1 MKAAAPNQP
10 PWQDRDGVFR
20 ALADPTRRRMLALLA
35 GGELPLKDIEDR
47 FQMTR
52 PGVIKHLR
60 VLRACRLVRV
70 RRQGRM
76 TLHRLNP
83 RPLRAVQDW
92 VSRFEALW
100 DQRLQKLKQQVESE
114 P

>member
-1 MKAAAPNQP
+1 MAAPASKREEP
-10 PWQDRDGVFR
+10 TERDTLFR

-35 GGELPLKDIEDR
+35 RQELPLKQIEER
-47 FQMTR
+47 FHMTR
-52 PGVIKHLR
+52 PAVIKHLR

-70 RRQGRM
+70 RRQGR
-76 TLHRLNP
+76 LVIHRLDP

-92 VSRFEALW
+92 VAQFEALW
-100 DQRLQKLKQQVESE
+100 DQRLQKLKQQVEAD